1 MKPKIYAT
9 LLVFVL
15 LLALF
20 QPVNAQS
27 LQALPVERQ
36 VYEYLTQEL
45 ELNSAAACGVLAN
58 IEHESAFQLTVLGD
72 SGTSFGLCQWHNGRY
87 SALINFCNSQGL
99 DYQSVEGQM
108 RYLAFELKTGYFPV
122 LANLRHVDNSP
133 EGAYQAAYIWCVQ
146 FERPANMEY
155 QAANRAATAQFKY
168 WNRYNAS
175 SISTVSMPIA
185 PVERLADSM
194 AEAVQDAGQY
204 RVNPAPTQK
213 TTWEPT
219 PVETSTMQQE
229 ESPEKKSSGTAQQ
242 PAAPA
247 ASAPSA
253 QRIYWK
259 EFPVRHIF
267 RAAPAAPVAPM
278 DRQLADRSTGI
289 AIGLGLMPLGECP
302 RRRSAMFIPEEELS
316 PV

>member
-168 WNRYNAS
+168 WNR
-175 SISTVSMPIA
+175 
-185 PVERLADSM
+185 
-194 AEAVQDAGQY
+194 
-204 RVNPAPTQK
+204 
-213 TTWEPT
+213 
-219 PVETSTMQQE
+219 
-229 ESPEKKSSGTAQQ
+229 
-242 PAAPA
+242 
-247 ASAPSA
+247 
-253 QRIYWK
+253 
-259 EFPVRHIF
+259 
-267 RAAPAAPVAPM
+267 
-278 DRQLADRSTGI
+278 
-289 AIGLGLMPLGECP
+289 
-302 RRRSAMFIPEEELS
+302 
-316 PV
+316 